1 MIHGGKVIDSWG
13 ARPSSI
19 ICRLGQ
25 YGQPEGMADGHSGEV
40 KQHNPAG
47 QTAYSNRS
55 NNTIQ
60 QDKQHI
66 PAGQTKKSSRTNN
79 IKTSIRK

>member
-1 MIHGGKVIDSWG
+1 MDS
-13 ARPSSI
+13 R
-19 ICRLGQ
+19 
-25 YGQPEGMADGHSGEV
+25 
-40 KQHNPAG
+40 
-47 QTAYSNRS
+47 TAWRMDIAERT

-66 PAGQTKKSSRTNN
+66 PTGQTKKIQQVKQKKSSRTNN

>member
-1 MIHGGKVIDSWG
+1 MDSRKAWRMDI
-13 ARPSSI
+13 AERTNNTI
-19 ICRLGQ
+19 Q
-25 YGQPEGMADGHSGEV
+25 QV
-40 KQHNPAG
+40 KQHIPAG
-47 QTAYSNRS
+47 QTTLSSRS

>member
-1 MIHGGKVIDSWG
+1 MNSRKAWRMDI
-13 ARPSSI
+13 AER
-19 ICRLGQ
+19 
-25 YGQPEGMADGHSGEV
+25 
-40 KQHNPAG
+40 
-47 QTAYSNRS
+47 T

-66 PAGQTKKSSRTNN
+66 PTGQTKKSSRTDSIIQQDKQHNTAGQTKKSSRTNN

>member
-1 MIHGGKVIDSWG
+1 MDSRKAWRMDI
-13 ARPSSI
+13 AER
-19 ICRLGQ
+19 
-25 YGQPEGMADGHSGEV
+25 
-40 KQHNPAG
+40 
-47 QTAYSNRS
+47 T

-66 PAGQTKKSSRTNN
+66 PTGQTTLSSRSNKKNPAGQTAYSSRSNKKSSRTNN

>member
-1 MIHGGKVIDSWG
+1 MDSRKAW
-13 ARPSSI
+13 R
-19 ICRLGQ
+19 
-25 YGQPEGMADGHSGEV
+25 MD
-40 KQHNPAG
+40 
-47 QTAYSNRS
+47 TAERT

-66 PAGQTKKSSRTNN
+66 PAGQTAYSSRTNNTIQQDRQHNPAGKTKKSSRTNN

>member
-1 MIHGGKVIDSWG
+1 MDS
-13 ARPSSI
+13 R
-19 ICRLGQ
+19 R
-25 YGQPEGMADGHSGEV
+25 
-40 KQHNPAG
+40 AG
-47 QTAYSNRS
+47 RMDTAERT

-66 PAGQTKKSSRTNN
+66 PAGQTKKSSRSNKKIQQDKQKNPAGQTKNSSRTNN